1 MVKVGTACPRH
12 VLLCHGKTSVE
23 MVKVCTAYPCHVHA
37 FSVGQVFPPE
47 HVVTSLRTIYD
58 NNVMKYGSGNM
69 GAINGTR
76 PNGTKDLSS
85 PQSEEFWTGVTY
97 ALAANMIQMVS
108 VCVCVYV
115 CVCVCVYVCVY
126 VRVCVCVCRS
136 LKQAVW
142 CVCVCGCLQ
151 KG

>member
-1 MVKVGTACPRH
+1 MVKVSTACPRH

-108 VCVCVYV
+108 VCVCV
-115 CVCVCVYVCVY
+115 CVCVCVFAEV
-126 VRVCVCVCRS
+126 
-136 LKQAVW
+136 
-142 CVCVCGCLQ
+142 
-151 KG
+151 

>member
-1 MVKVGTACPRH
+1 
-12 VLLCHGKTSVE
+12 
-23 MVKVCTAYPCHVHA
+23 MVKVCPACPCHVHA

-108 VCVCVYV
+108 VWGRGWTFYSAIKLVC
-115 CVCVCVYVCVY
+115 
-126 VRVCVCVCRS
+126 
-136 LKQAVW
+136 
-142 CVCVCGCLQ
+142 
-151 KG
+151 